1 MGDSPDLC
9 QREILQILLGLS
21 TAPLSEWTSCP
32 WWCSKVQRG
41 KRWSNTQRGKR
52 SSSDS
57 EGFLNEMLHIVT
69 WFYHILPSMEVLLP
83 EQKNL
88 VAQLSLSVWGSTF
101 QAWGAVRGNKLAVN
115 GILGNL
121 ELLWSCQFSNLMD
134 GVWLL
139 LVQQP
144 FGPSLSVLDRST
156 SFCHSSNYPIFY
168 PHVYDAYH
176 LLNGRF
182 RNLNWRYLPYI
193 RPIFQAWISG
203 NIPTYPQKI
212 WPYMVLTYLST
223 SILGS
228 WNYHWPSGSTKLTS
242 FSAFRSRSPH
252 IDPMSKT
259 VGASQVSMSF
269 SRFASVASIANG
281 SILWG
286 FLKMSDP

>member
-1 MGDSPDLC
+1 
-9 QREILQILLGLS
+9 
-21 TAPLSEWTSCP
+21 
-32 WWCSKVQRG
+32 
-41 KRWSNTQRGKR
+41 
-52 SSSDS
+52 
-57 EGFLNEMLHIVT
+57 MLHIVT

-144 FGPSLSVLDRST
+144 FGPSLSVLDLST

-176 LLNGRF
+176 LLNGHF
-182 RNLNWRYLPYI
+182 RNLNWRYIPYNHGQFFS
-193 RPIFQAWISG
+193 PEFQGI
-203 NIPTYPQKI
+203 
-212 WPYMVLTYLST
+212 
-223 SILGS
+223 
-228 WNYHWPSGSTKLTS
+228 
-242 FSAFRSRSPH
+242 SPH
-252 IDPMSKT
+252 IPRKYGLT
-259 VGASQVSMSF
+259 
-269 SRFASVASIANG
+269 
-281 SILWG
+281 WY
-286 FLKMSDP
+286 